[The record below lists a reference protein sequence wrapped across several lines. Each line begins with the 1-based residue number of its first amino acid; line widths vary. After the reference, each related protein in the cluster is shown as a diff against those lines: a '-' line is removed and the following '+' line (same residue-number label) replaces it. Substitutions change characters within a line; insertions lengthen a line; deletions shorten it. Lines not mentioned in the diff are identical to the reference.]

1 MDPVNKWLT
10 VIIGFMVAML
20 IVISW
25 KAGSG
30 RYAFEVQDSQY
41 FEKTH
46 VVYVLDTKNGTVDA
60 KMFLEEDLLTGDKRI
75 NRHPVSVFSQ
85 PKPDYRRY

>member
-10 VIIGFMVAML
+10 VIISFMIALL

-30 RYAFEVQDSQY
+30 RYEMSVQKS
-41 FEKTH
+41 
-46 VVYVLDTKNGTVDA
+46 VVYVLDTKTGTVYA
-60 KMFLEEDLLTGDKRI
+60 KQVDEDILQSKYGVRYPQEVFKLTPGG
-75 NRHPVSVFSQ
+75 
-85 PKPDYRRY
+85 Y

>member
-10 VIIGFMVAML
+10 VIIGFMVALL

-30 RYAFEVQDSQY
+30 RYAFVVTNSATLQNH
-41 FEKTH
+41 T
-46 VVYVLDTKNGTVDA
+46 VVYVLDTKDGSVMAKVTDENKLLSSTNRAYQDA
-60 KMFLEEDLLTGDKRI
+60 KE
-75 NRHPVSVFSQ
+75 VFRMPSLV
-85 PKPDYRRY
+85 RRY